1 MATRINMLKLLQ
13 EVRGLA
19 QFGTIPHEPRPTNPL
34 LLQFRG
40 PARRKQAG
48 RVKRTLQVSMMET
61 ADIPSPVPIKYTTPS
76 APAAG

>member
-19 QFGTIPHEPRPTNPL
+19 QFGTLPHEPRPSNPL
-34 LLQFRG
+34 LLLFRG

-48 RVKRTLQVSMMET
+48 KVKRTLQVNMMET
-61 ADIPSPVPIKYTTPS
+61 PDIPCPVPIKHTTPS
-76 APAAG
+76 APPEG